1 MQWVSS
7 WGCFEND
14 RSLRWSKLYFSK
26 FLAVAFT
33 GAELSVASIGIKD
46 EDGAVFAGDLDR
58 LAGGGALVEQIEPQ
72 RAKSFSALVRMA
84 KDRTLFT
91 VRQDKFSWE
100 RLEECGQM
108 TSRWLKQV
116 VRAGESTRAKSAK
129 DAKVK
134 GIKHDEIARVV
145 VEWALAL

>member
-7 WGCFEND
+7 WGCFEHD

-58 LAGGGALVEQIEPQ
+58 LAGGGALVEQIDAQ
-72 RAKSFSALVRMA
+72 RVRSFVAPEMDSR
-84 KDRTLFT
+84 RG
-91 VRQDKFSWE
+91 RQE
-100 RLEECGQM
+100 RQGLEGG
-108 TSRWLKQV
+108 RFF
-116 VRAGESTRAKSAK
+116 
-129 DAKVK
+129 K
-134 GIKHDEIARVV
+134 GDH
-145 VEWALAL
+145 